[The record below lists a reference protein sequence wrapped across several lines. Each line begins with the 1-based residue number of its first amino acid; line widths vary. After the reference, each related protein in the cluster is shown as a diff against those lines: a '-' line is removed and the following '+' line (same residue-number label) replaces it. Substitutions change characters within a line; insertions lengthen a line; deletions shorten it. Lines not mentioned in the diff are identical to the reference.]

1 MDAYRYE
8 AATVAGFVQQLA
20 VSHLSNGYH
29 FYVPGRIPEH
39 KDPLAVD
46 RKLLERYDIAV
57 SKWTRYRRKKLGHAS
72 VQYLRFERFF
82 LLLATEGQH
91 RLFEDEAKV
100 IRNAARGQPIH
111 FAGYSIGF
119 YGGRASVRLSLDTY
133 RNIRGELLRL
143 STRIDTGAIEH
154 QIRHMPYEPYA
165 PVRRQM
171 FTIVRAVNKKRKTA
185 GLALVDWRCVRSERR
200 VVQALRP
207 STLGQGA

>member
-8 AATVAGFVQQLA
+8 ATTVAGFVQQLA
-20 VSHLSNGYH
+20 VSYLSNGYH

-57 SKWTRYRRKKLGHAS
+57 SKWTRYRRKKLGEAS

-82 LLLATEGQH
+82 LLLATEGRH
-91 RLFEDEAKV
+91 RFFDDESAV
-100 IRNAARGQPIH
+100 ICNAARGQPIH
-111 FAGYSIGF
+111 FAGYSIGL
-119 YGGRASVRLSLDTY
+119 YSGRASVRLSLDTY

-143 STRIDTGAIEH
+143 STRIDAAAIEH

-171 FTIVRAVNKKRKTA
+171 YAIVRAVNKKRKTA
-185 GLALVDWRCVRSERR
+185 GLAQADWKCIRSRRR

-207 STLGQGA
+207 SKGGQAA